1 MYLIANE
8 MRSRVKDGAVIR
20 KMFRQS
26 VGGHVGEHGLHELVV
41 GVLVVEDLSDDRV
54 RILSLVVH
62 AQVGDVL
69 EHQRQQ
75 LIVAQDDMVLE

>member
-1 MYLIANE
+1 MYLIANK

-41 GVLVVEDLSDDRV
+41 SVLVVEDLSDDRV
-54 RILSLVVH
+54 RILGLVVH

-69 EHQRQQ
+69 EHQRQE